1 MARDFSN
8 PVRKSAHF
16 ILSFLVAAFLLV
28 LSSNIYAQK
37 NGNITGRISD
47 ADSRD
52 YLPGAN
58 IMLQGTT
65 FGAASDRSGEYRIAN
80 IPPGSYVL
88 VVSYIGYEDQSV
100 EVTIGDQGYTLNQ
113 DVAIKPSEVKM
124 QEVRIYGLAQGQ
136 TKALSIQKTSENIMN
151 VVSEEQM
158 EKFPDINSAEAMQ
171 RLPGIS
177 IQRDQGE
184 GRYVQIRG
192 TETRMNSMKVNGE
205 DIPSPEGG
213 ERTAQMDIIPASQLA
228 SIEVIKALT
237 PDMDAN
243 AIGGA
248 VNLVT
253 KSALD
258 YEKPVLNFTAG
269 GGYADIS
276 GKGIYQG
283 AVNYGTRLGENK
295 DFGIMFGA
303 SYLRSDR
310 GSHNNEMEWG
320 GVDDAND
327 NEIPWAL
334 ENLALRHYDI
344 RRDRL
349 GFSTSFDYKPDND
362 NSYSIKAI
370 YDNYLDIESRNEI
383 TIEPDGFNTA
393 TDVTEVA
400 FTHEMKARDQ
410 EATLYSIRGTGENH
424 FGGLTL
430 DYSLSYN
437 YGQEKEDRHYEPK
450 FEMDETPDMIWNLAD
465 PDNPKFTITSLDPGY
480 YLNADNFV
488 FDKMEYHDNLTT
500 NTDIIGSVNFKIP
513 YSFLGNQAELKLG
526 GKMSMKE
533 KDRKE
538 NIWVYKWEGADDIL
552 MSQFTGDNVSDLL
565 DGNYNFGPT
574 IDVDKMEAF
583 FNANKNGDLEG
594 EISTEDSDAA
604 TYDATEDVY
613 AFYLMTTINL
623 DNLTIL
629 AGVRDEI
636 SKTSYTGNE
645 VVFDD
650 AGDYD
655 PDASHKVSAEQS
667 HNYILPSLHLKYA
680 VSPQTNIRAAF
691 TSGLA
696 RPHYEHMVPYSVVL
710 HEDEEIERGNP
721 DLVPTTAYGFD
732 LLAEHYFSGIGVIS
746 GGVFYKIMEDII
758 YPTVIEQDG
767 GIYDGY
773 EISQPWQPEG
783 ADPATI
789 FGFEVNWQQQL
800 TFLPGFLDGFGIYAN
815 YTYTKSTADLPGRE
829 NATLPGQAGNTA
841 NFALSYQKGGFTA
854 QFSLNY
860 QDSFIF
866 EVGED
871 VDHDIYYKDHIQF
884 DFSANQE
891 IMKGLSA
898 YLQLVNLS
906 NAPLNYYMGK
916 ENRPTQREF
925 YSWWLQAGLKYNFYE

>member
-1 MARDFSN
+1 MLHIFQFSY
-8 PVRKSAHF
+8 RKS
-16 ILSFLVAAFLLV
+16 IQLFLMCFVLVFLLI
-28 LSSNIYAQK
+28 SSSATFAQK
-37 NGNITGRISD
+37 NGAVSGRVMD
-47 ADSRD
+47 VDTKE

-58 IMLQGTT
+58 IILEGTN
-65 FGAASDRSGEYRIAN
+65 FGAASDHSGLYRISN
-80 IPPGSYVL
+80 IPPGAYTL
-88 VVSYIGYEDQSV
+88 VASYIGYQDQSV
-100 EVTIGDQGYTLNQ
+100 EITIGEQGYTIAQ
-113 DVAIKPSEVKM
+113 DIAIKASDVKM
-124 QEVRIYGLAQGQ
+124 QEVLILGLTQGQ
-136 TKALSIQKTSENIMN
+136 TKALSIQKTSDNIMN

-158 EKFPDINSAEAMQ
+158 EKFPDINSAEVLQ
-171 RLPGIS
+171 RMPGVS

-192 TETRMNSMKVNGE
+192 TSTQLNSMKINGE

-213 ERTAQMDIIPASQLA
+213 ERTTQMDIIPSSQLS
-228 SIEVIKALT
+228 SIEVIKTLT

-243 AIGGA
+243 SIGGT

-258 YEKPVLNFTAG
+258 YEKPVLNVTAG

-276 GKGIYQG
+276 GGGIYQG
-283 AVNYGTRLGENK
+283 SVDYGTRFGVNK

-320 GVDDAND
+320 GVDDVND

-334 ENLALRHYDI
+334 ENLALRHYDL

-349 GFSTSFDYKPDND
+349 GFSTSFDYKPNND

-370 YDNYLDIESRNEI
+370 YDNYLDIESRNEL
-383 TIEPDGFNTA
+383 TVEPDGFNSA
-393 TDVTEVA
+393 TDVTEAEFV
-400 FTHEMKARDQ
+400 HEMKARDQ
-410 EATLYSIRGTGENH
+410 EATLYSIMGAGENN

-450 FEMDETPDMIWNLAD
+450 FEMNETPDMTWNLSD
-465 PDNPKFTITSLDPGY
+465 PDNPKFAITSLDPDY
-480 YLNADNFV
+480 YLNASNFV

-513 YSFLGNQAELKLG
+513 YSFLGSQAELKLG
-526 GKMSMKE
+526 SKVSMKE

-538 NIWVYKWEGADDIL
+538 NIWAYEWDGEDDIL

-565 DGNYNFGPT
+565 DDNYNFGPT
-574 IDVDKMEAF
+574 IDVDKMESF
-583 FNANKNGDLEG
+583 FNANKNGDLVG
-594 EISTEDSDAA
+594 EIDKEASDAA

-613 AFYLMTTINL
+613 GFYLMTTINL
-623 DNLTIL
+623 DKLTII

-636 SKTSYTGNE
+636 TKTSYTGNE
-645 VVFDD
+645 VVFDEF
-650 AGDYD
+650 GDY
-655 PDASHKVSAEQS
+655 VETNQLSADKS
-667 HNYILPSLHLKYA
+667 HNHILPSLHLKYA

-710 HEDEEIERGNP
+710 HEDSEIERGNP

-732 LLAEHYFSGIGVIS
+732 LLAEHYFSGIGVVS
-746 GGVFYKIMEDII
+746 GGVFYKILEDII

-815 YTYTKSTADLPGRE
+815 YTHTKSTADLPGRE
-829 NATLPGQAGNTA
+829 DSPLPGQAGNTA
-841 NFALSYQKGGFTA
+841 NFALSYQKAGFTA
-854 QFSLNY
+854 QFSINY

-871 VDHDIYYKDHIQF
+871 EDHDIYYKDHVQF

-891 IMKGLSA
+891 IIEGLSA
-898 YLQLVNLS
+898 YFQLINIS

-916 ENRPTQREF
+916 ENRPIQREF
-925 YSWWLQAGLKYNFYE
+925 YSWWIQSGVKFSL